1 MSQDPHDQLLLQ
13 IRGAVA
19 EYERSLI
26 AERMR
31 RGRLQKYQAGG
42 LLPWTHPPYGFRVDP
57 THPRDPTGVRLEPA
71 EVAVVTDLFAC
82 YLEEGASLKA
92 VTKQRSRAPGSHPQW
107 AGALESSHRAWHPH
121 QSGLHR
127 NHLSRTQPSDSSP
140 PAPLAVA
147 PAWSRP
153 GRTHANR
160 SSGMGGDWSRSSS
173 RESGV
178 L

>member
-57 THPRDPTGVRLEPA
+57 THPRDPAGVRLEPA
-71 EVAVVTDLFAC
+71 EVAVVTDLFAR

-92 VTKQRSRAPGSHPQW
+92 VTKQLI
-107 AGALESSHRAWHPH
+107 ALQIPTP
-121 QSGLHR
+121 SGR
-127 NHLSRTQPSDSSP
+127 CGGIKPPSVASSP
-140 PAPLAVA
+140 IPSTLEPFIWDAAVRLRPTSATRRCCRLVETRVDTHKPLRMNG
-147 PAWSRP
+147 WRLDTF
-153 GRTHANR
+153 RR
-160 SSGMGGDWSRSSS
+160 W
-173 RESGV
+173 
-178 L
+178 